1 MKRNKEDYPG
11 EFTPIGYVATEAES
25 VPRFYSISDITGRL
39 VIRREVMDGLSDI
52 AAGEPI
58 LVIFLFHN
66 SPPFTEDHL
75 RVTPPHREQERGVF
89 STRSPVRPNPIGL
102 SELEVLDVEEN
113 IIYVKGL
120 DMIDGTPILDIK
132 PVK

>member
-1 MKRNKEDYPG
+1 MHIKT
-11 EFTPIGYVATEAES
+11 TPIGYSHTEVET
-25 VPRFYSISDITGRL
+25 VPNFYKTSKVTGKL
-39 VIRREVMDGLSDI
+39 IIEKKYSDGLKDI
-52 AAGEPI
+52 LPGNMI
-58 LVIFLFHN
+58 NVIFFFHK
-66 SPPFTEDHL
+66 SPTFTNAYL